1 MWVLKTSIG
10 VIHSIEGKIACMWTK
25 VEFHDKKWEQIKCC
39 INRVYTPFSHCYLY
53 IFVAEYTY
61 GFIFQDKVKCT
72 SFNVNLKHQYQNVIN
87 KIIFAKNK
95 IHKVCAQLPNSYYYI
110 YSSYVSALLKKMKS

>member
-1 MWVLKTSIG
+1 MTKNGNKPNVALIESISPSLI
-10 VIHSIEGKIACMWTK
+10 VTCIFLLRSIHM
-25 VEFHDKKWEQIKCC
+25 D
-39 INRVYTPFSHCYLY
+39 
-53 IFVAEYTY
+53 Y

-95 IHKVCAQLPNSYYYI
+95 IHKVCTQLPNSYY
-110 YSSYVSALLKKMKS
+110 